1 MWMAQEFV
9 KAVPVDLAGSLALI
23 QLIATMTYVLA
34 GEDVDV
40 DRLSRLLLD
49 QWLRGMGLPA
59 ARHAG
64 DRNARIAAE

>member
-1 MWMAQEFV
+1 MAQEFV

-23 QLIATMTYVLA
+23 QLIAPMTYVLA

-59 ARHAG
+59 ARQAG